1 MAKLFNY
8 YHDNIDRTW
17 YDSSNIIYT
26 ECVDNANELK
36 TLRVVFSNG
45 TQYEYNGVNVNDYLI
60 LREDV
65 SQGKAFNRLFRKGN
79 YEYAKLDN
87 VNLDEL
93 HDELMQRKGGGYFIR
108 NEESGF
114 VITDTKDNV
123 KLKLDKKL
131 NDETFELILNV
142 MKATNVLFK
151 VLTNESS
158 SKIISE

>member
-8 YHDNIDRTW
+8 YHDNIDHTW

-79 YEYAKLDN
+79 YEYVKLDN

-131 NDETFELILNV
+131 NDETFDLILNV

-151 VLTNESS
+151 VLTGESS